1 MATVFALRDKWAK
14 GEPVFGIFASL
25 PCAFACEVAT
35 IKGVDYVC
43 VDQQHGVTDYRD
55 MIEMAR
61 AIDARGSVP
70 LTRVPANED
79 WVIGKNLD
87 AGAQGVI
94 IPMVSNPEQA
104 RKAVAACRYPPKGER
119 SNGPA
124 RAAIVMGT
132 RDQKALGDGVL
143 CLPMIETREGL
154 EKVEAI
160 AATPGLDGLY
170 IGPSDLAISLGLGPG
185 LAARNFPAVD
195 GDHRHDLAHR
205 RARERLLRARERR
218 EGERALAHA
227 VAGFARELA
236 HNCARHAGQD
246 SRRNGRGGQDVAIAP
261 PDVRG
266 RQLEHDVALGYEE
279 CVVGAATLRFGDR
292 GHVLAVARRLDPGEQ
307 PVRENTHGH
316 EHDAAIAHR
325 FEPRRERRNGGDER

>member
-14 GEPVFGIFASL
+14 GETVFGIFASL

-61 AIDARGSVP
+61 AIDARGAVP

-79 WVIGKNLD
+79 WIIGKNLD

-143 CLPMIETREGL
+143 CLPMIETREGSG
-154 EKVEAI
+154 EGRGDRGDARSRRS
-160 AATPGLDGLY
+160 LY
-170 IGPSDLAISLGLGPG
+170 RAERSRDLAGSWARPRSRRTRACRGGRENPQSLPEEQHHPRHPYR
-185 LAARNFPAVD
+185 LAALRQAIRGKRLPPRHLRRRRKFPT
-195 GDHRHDLAHR
+195 R
-205 RARERLLRARERR
+205 RGRTR
-218 EGERALAHA
+218 GERAEGLT
-227 VAGFARELA
+227 VA
-236 HNCARHAGQD
+236 
-246 SRRNGRGGQDVAIAP
+246 
-261 PDVRG
+261 
-266 RQLEHDVALGYEE
+266 
-279 CVVGAATLRFGDR
+279 T
-292 GHVLAVARRLDPGEQ
+292 
-307 PVRENTHGH
+307 
-316 EHDAAIAHR
+316 
-325 FEPRRERRNGGDER
+325 

>member
-14 GEPVFGIFASL
+14 GETVFGIFASL

-61 AIDARGSVP
+61 AIDARGAVP

-79 WVIGKNLD
+79 WIIGKNLD

-104 RKAVAACRYPPKGER
+104 KKAVAACRYPPKGER

-132 RDQKALGDGVL
+132 RD
-143 CLPMIETREGL
+143 GL
-154 EKVEAI
+154 EKVEEI

-185 LAARNFPAVD
+185 LDRDEPEHVAAVEKILKACQKNNIIAGIHTGSPRFAKQFAAKGFRLVTFG
-195 GDHRHDLAHR
+195 GDAG
-205 RARERLLRARERR
+205 LLRA
-218 EGERALAHA
+218 GIERA
-227 VAGFARELA
+227 VGEL
-236 HNCARHAGQD
+236 
-246 SRRNGRGGQDVAIAP
+246 RG
-261 PDVRG
+261 
-266 RQLEHDVALGYEE
+266 
-279 CVVGAATLRFGDR
+279 
-292 GHVLAVARRLDPGEQ
+292 
-307 PVRENTHGH
+307 
-316 EHDAAIAHR
+316 
-325 FEPRRERRNGGDER
+325 

>member
-1 MATVFALRDKWAK
+1 MATAFALREKWAK
-14 GEPVFGIFASL
+14 GETVFGLFASL
-25 PCAFACEVAT
+25 PCAFAMEVVAT
-35 IKGVDYVC
+35 KGMDYIC

-61 AIDARGSVP
+61 AIEARGIVP

-79 WVIGKNLD
+79 WIIGKNLD

-104 RKAVAACRYPPKGER
+104 KKAVAACRYPPKGER

-143 CLPMIETREGL
+143 CFPMIETREGL
-154 EKVEAI
+154 DKVDAI

-185 LAARNFPAVD
+185 LDRSEPEHVAAVAKILAACQKHGIVPGIHTGSPRFAKKFSEQGFRLVTFGGDANF
-195 GDHRHDLAHR
+195 
-205 RARERLLRARERR
+205 LRA
-218 EGERALAHA
+218 GVERA
-227 VAGFARELA
+227 VGEL
-236 HNCARHAGQD
+236 
-246 SRRNGRGGQDVAIAP
+246 RG
-261 PDVRG
+261 
-266 RQLEHDVALGYEE
+266 
-279 CVVGAATLRFGDR
+279 
-292 GHVLAVARRLDPGEQ
+292 
-307 PVRENTHGH
+307 
-316 EHDAAIAHR
+316 
-325 FEPRRERRNGGDER
+325 

>member
-14 GEPVFGIFASL
+14 GETVFGIFASL

-61 AIDARGSVP
+61 AIDARGAVP

-79 WVIGKNLD
+79 WIIGKNLD

-104 RKAVAACRYPPKGER
+104 KKAVAACRYPPKGER

-154 EKVEAI
+154 EKVEEI

-185 LAARNFPAVD
+185 LDRDEPEHVAAVEKILKACQKNNIIPGIHTGSPRFAKQFAARGFRLVTFG
-195 GDHRHDLAHR
+195 GDAG
-205 RARERLLRARERR
+205 LLRT
-218 EGERALAHA
+218 GIERA
-227 VAGFARELA
+227 VTEL
-236 HNCARHAGQD
+236 
-246 SRRNGRGGQDVAIAP
+246 RG
-261 PDVRG
+261 
-266 RQLEHDVALGYEE
+266 
-279 CVVGAATLRFGDR
+279 
-292 GHVLAVARRLDPGEQ
+292 
-307 PVRENTHGH
+307 
-316 EHDAAIAHR
+316 
-325 FEPRRERRNGGDER
+325 